1 MVDRIYID
9 NEMNTNYRSQLT
21 SNAQEEHNHERR
33 VYVCQL
39 SVVLEVTEY
48 FDDNLTTTKN
58 DSSFVF
64 FLFFVSNLIT
74 ELAVIID
81 DRFRIT

>member
-1 MVDRIYID
+1 
-9 NEMNTNYRSQLT
+9 
-21 SNAQEEHNHERR
+21 
-33 VYVCQL
+33 VCQL